1 MEGKVLTYQNVQIKT
16 GQTRV
21 VECGQVVQI
30 FSVCHNQG
38 WYRLLE
44 HVVSVVYMLGQEYT
58 QIQEKRKKKNKK

>member
-16 GQTRV
+16 GPTRV

-44 HVVSVVYMLGQEYT
+44 NVVCVVYMLGQEYK
-58 QIQEKRKKKNKK
+58 QIKR